1 MKRILFV
8 TTNKA
13 KIEDAKQ
20 KLKSAG
26 IEIVQSKIKVQELKH
41 PNVRKVVRDKAKKS
55 FNTIKKSLIVEDS
68 ALYIPALGEFPGTQV
83 KKAFGKLSLQDISK
97 LLQGKK
103 RDVKFVSAL
112 AYADKKEIK
121 VFTHTY
127 SGKFA
132 KTPAGKK
139 TRGWRLFKLFIPRGS
154 KKTCAEMGDAEF
166 KHVSAKM
173 ERGNHYEQFLNFIKK
188 KT

>member
-139 TRGWRLFKLFIPRGS
+139 Q
-154 KKTCAEMGDAEF
+154 GD
-166 KHVSAKM
+166 
-173 ERGNHYEQFLNFIKK
+173 GGYLNFLYQEAQKK
-188 KT
+188 PVLKWAMRNLSTSLQRWKGAIIMNNF